1 MSAISTVTVMT
12 LRTRIAS
19 STADASTT
27 PIAGTMD
34 AAAPGAL
41 GTAYGPTSGP
51 GRAGGSDG
59 RSRPGGRGSPPGRG
73 RRRVRAG
80 GRVAEVA
87 EGVVRRRGDA
97 LFPTVPSPEPYG
109 EPETSEAPGR
119 VSSPVPPPGVRERLV
134 AGIRDRT
141 PLWVQTRCGLE
152 PRTLAALTVVLLVA
166 AGLAGGYFWM
176 GRPEPV
182 RAPELVRAAP
192 ATVAPKGR
200 AGAEP
205 EPEARQEVGS
215 PATPPVPPPA
225 PPVPLASSG
234 TKVVVVDVGGKVRR
248 PGVLTLPAGS
258 RVEDALQA
266 AGGVRSGAD
275 LTGVNRARVL
285 SDGEQVLVDVPG
297 AQAGGPGPGSGGSA
311 GGAGGG
317 GVPGAPVSLNTATVE
332 QLDTLPGVGPVLAQ
346 HIVDHRTEHGG
357 FRSVS
362 ELREVSGI
370 GERRFADLEPLV
382 RP

>member
-1 MSAISTVTVMT
+1 MGTAGS
-12 LRTRIAS
+12 LRT
-19 STADASTT
+19 
-27 PIAGTMD
+27 AGAVR
-34 AAAPGAL
+34 AAG
-41 GTAYGPTSGP
+41 GPAGGP
-51 GRAGGSDG
+51 GREAGSDG
-59 RSRPGGRGSPPGRG
+59 RGRPGGRGSPPGRG
-73 RRRVRAG
+73 RGRTRVG
-80 GRVAEVA
+80 GRPAEGPG
-87 EGVVRRRGDA
+87 GVVRRRGDA
-97 LFPTVPSPEPYG
+97 LFPTASPPEQPSAEVAAPGVE
-109 EPETSEAPGR
+109 EAPEGSER
-119 VSSPVPPPGVRERLV
+119 VASPASPPGARQRLV

-141 PLWVQTRCGLE
+141 PLWMQTRCGLE
-152 PRTLAALTVVLLVA
+152 PRTLAALAMVLVVAV
-166 AGLAGGYFWM
+166 GLAAGYFWT

-192 ATVAPKGR
+192 ATAVPAGR

-205 EPEARQEVGS
+205 EGRQEPRGVG
-215 PATPPVPPPA
+215 PPPPA
-225 PPVPLASSG
+225 PPVSPAPSG
-234 TKVVVVDVGGKVRR
+234 AGVVVDVGGKVRR

-258 RVEDALQA
+258 RVADALRA

-275 LTGVNRARVL
+275 LTGINRARVL

-297 AQAGGPGPGSGGSA
+297 APVGGPVPGGG
-311 GGAGGG
+311 GGAGGTAGAG

-346 HIVDHRTEHGG
+346 HIIDHRTEHGG
-357 FRSVS
+357 FRSVG

>member
-1 MSAISTVTVMT
+1 M
-12 LRTRIAS
+12 
-19 STADASTT
+19 
-27 PIAGTMD
+27 
-34 AAAPGAL
+34 
-41 GTAYGPTSGP
+41 
-51 GRAGGSDG
+51 
-59 RSRPGGRGSPPGRG
+59 
-73 RRRVRAG
+73 
-80 GRVAEVA
+80 
-87 EGVVRRRGDA
+87 
-97 LFPTVPSPEPYG
+97 
-109 EPETSEAPGR
+109 
-119 VSSPVPPPGVRERLV
+119 

-182 RAPELVRAAP
+182 RAPELVRAVP
-192 ATVAPKGR
+192 ATVAPEGR
-200 AGAEP
+200 AGS
-205 EPEARQEVGS
+205 EPEARQEVG
-215 PATPPVPPPA
+215 PPVTPPVPPPT
-225 PPVPLASSG
+225 PPVPPASSG
-234 TKVVVVDVGGKVRR
+234 TKVVVDVGGKVRR

-258 RVEDALQA
+258 RVEDALRA

-297 AQAGGPGPGSGGSA
+297 AQVGGPGPGSGGST
-311 GGAGGG
+311 GGAGGDG
-317 GVPGAPVSLNTATVE
+317 APGTPVSLNTATVE

-382 RP
+382 RL